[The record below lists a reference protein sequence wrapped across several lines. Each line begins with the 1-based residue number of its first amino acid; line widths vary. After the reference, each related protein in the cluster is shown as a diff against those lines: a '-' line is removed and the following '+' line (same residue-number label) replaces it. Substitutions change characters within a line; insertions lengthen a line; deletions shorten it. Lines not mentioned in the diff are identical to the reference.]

1 MHPMQIILQVTH
13 HGARPPPLPHCPPAL
28 ARLME
33 RCWQKDPAQR
43 WERLAAIVPRN
54 MPAAAVVL
62 TVPFTETAYLR
73 LQP

>member
-33 RCWQKDPAQR
+33 RCWQEDPAER
-43 WERLAAIVPRN
+43 WVQFAAFIPSRIT
-54 MPAAAVVL
+54 PAAVCS
-62 TVPFTETAYLR
+62 
-73 LQP
+73 